1 MEKMFNGSSEIEWEQ
16 VNDQLSI
23 TLAPNQFDLIQT
35 TMSETLFVQQGVLLV
50 GKIQVLEEKKAVI
63 TYEIPARAV
72 RLSQLTNLGEVE
84 RLEIAQNFGDD
95 QLILHAYT
103 KLYDATKNSTM
114 SGAKKQKQLEE
125 YQKAIDTYT
134 AKVGGE
140 KNDINK

>member
-1 MEKMFNGSSEIEWEQ
+1 MEKMSNGSSEIESEQ
-16 VNDQLSI
+16 VKNQLSI
-23 TLAPNQFDLIQT
+23 MLAPNQFDLIQT
-35 TMSETLFVQQGVLLV
+35 KTSEALFAQQGVLLA
-50 GKIQVLEEKKAVI
+50 GKIQVLEEEKVVI
-63 TYEIPARAV
+63 TYEIPATAV
-72 RLSQLTNLGEVE
+72 RLSQLTDLGEVE
-84 RLEIAQNFGDD
+84 RLEIAQNIGDD

-140 KNDINK
+140 KN

>member
-1 MEKMFNGSSEIEWEQ
+1 MEKMSNGSSEIE
-16 VNDQLSI
+16 L
-23 TLAPNQFDLIQT
+23 
-35 TMSETLFVQQGVLLV
+35 
-50 GKIQVLEEKKAVI
+50 
-63 TYEIPARAV
+63 
-72 RLSQLTNLGEVE
+72 E

>member
-1 MEKMFNGSSEIEWEQ
+1 MEKMSNGSSEI
-16 VNDQLSI
+16 
-23 TLAPNQFDLIQT
+23 
-35 TMSETLFVQQGVLLV
+35 
-50 GKIQVLEEKKAVI
+50 
-63 TYEIPARAV
+63 
-72 RLSQLTNLGEVE
+72 EVE
-84 RLEIAQNFGDD
+84 RLEIAQNIGDD

-103 KLYDATKNSTM
+103 KSYDATKNSTM